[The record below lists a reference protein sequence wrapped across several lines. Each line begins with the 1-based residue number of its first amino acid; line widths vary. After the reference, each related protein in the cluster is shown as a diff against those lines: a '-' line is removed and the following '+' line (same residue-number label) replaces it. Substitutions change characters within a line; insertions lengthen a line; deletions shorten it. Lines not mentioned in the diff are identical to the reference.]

1 VEPFESRKTLI
12 IAMVFVL
19 ALLGF
24 GLLFTNIGDSYRQV
38 HCQVHFPSVTCG
50 PEKNS

>member
-1 VEPFESRKTLI
+1 VEPLEIRKTLI
-12 IAMVFVL
+12 IAVVFVL

-24 GLLFTNIGDSYRQV
+24 GFVFTKIGDSYRQV

-50 PEKNS
+50 PEKT